1 MKIVETKS
9 QLNKFLELYHKHD
22 SIILPIM
29 SDVNL
34 HTLHTSLSLIFV
46 RVILEQEYAFGNW
59 RIIGDDYMICLN
71 HSECEGLD
79 FDISE
84 LNNDNVKYTTDVN
97 YTFSKLDNVI
107 NLNLFSYLKTNELIS
122 FTDGLTPSHIFLE
135 RMYWNRKNINTLV
148 PIVKHYEVLEKE
160 ANILEDYII
169 KFERNKIFDIYTQ
182 KVIEN
187 LLYVESSGL
196 KVDKDLLPLE
206 YKKHL
211 SEDDII
217 YSQYNPYTST
227 GRPSN
232 RFGGLNFA
240 ALNKDDGSRKA
251 FISRFNGMLIELDYD
266 AYHLRL
272 IADMIGYK
280 FPKGS
285 VHKYF
290 AKQYDVSYEE
300 SKGLS
305 FKFLYGGIP
314 KEISENIPFFGE
326 VDKYIKSKWSEYKEN
341 LSVLSDIYS
350 KRIYSDNLDDMNPN
364 KLFNYLIQLA
374 ETESNMNVISDIKEL
389 LQDKKSKLVLYL
401 YDSFLFD
408 FNKEDEKD
416 LIINIKKIIERQGK
430 YPTKIKI
437 GQNYHD
443 MSDVTEKMS
452 EF

>member
-9 QLNKFLELYHKHD
+9 QLDKFLELYNKHD
-22 SIILPIM
+22 SIIMPVM
-29 SDVNL
+29 ADENL
-34 HTLHTSLSLIFV
+34 HPLNNELSLLFV

-314 KEISENIPFFGE
+314 KEIAENIPFFGE
-326 VDKYIKSKWSEYKEN
+326 VAKYIKLKWNEYKAN
-341 LSVLSDIYS
+341 LSILSDIYS
-350 KRIYSDNLDDMNPN
+350 KRIYSNNLSDMNPN

-408 FNKEDEKD
+408 FNKEDGKD

-430 YPTKIKI
+430 YPTKIKV
-437 GQNYHD
+437 GQNYHK
-443 MSDVTEKMS
+443 MSDVTEKLN

>member
-160 ANILEDYII
+160 ANVLEDYII

-182 KVIEN
+182 KVIDN
-187 LLYVESSGL
+187 LLYIESAGL

-251 FISRFNGMLIELDYD
+251 FISRYDMLIELDYD

-272 IADMIGYK
+272 IADIIGYK

-285 VHKYF
+285 VHEYF

-314 KEISENIPFFGE
+314 KEIAENIPFFGE
-326 VDKYIKSKWSEYKEN
+326 VDKYIKSKWSEYKKN
-341 LSVLSDIYS
+341 FSVLSDIYN
-350 KRIYSDNLDDMNPN
+350 KRIHSDNLSDMNPN

-408 FNKEDEKD
+408 FNKEDGKD

-430 YPTKIKI
+430 YPTKIKV
-437 GQNYHD
+437 GQNYHK
-443 MSDVTEKMS
+443 MSDVTEKLN